1 MDGQHRLSANDLG
14 DNREWWYTRLMSD
27 IIYLDHAATTPVRS
41 EVLEAMLPYF
51 SQRYGNPSSLHR
63 LGRETG
69 KALRAAREQMAAVLG
84 CSPDEIVVTSSG
96 TEADNLALRGV
107 ALARRQR
114 GEGQHLIVSAVEHK
128 GILDTAYHL
137 RDTFG
142 FELTVLPVDGTGRV
156 SPSDLT
162 AAIRADTAIVSI
174 MAANNE
180 VGTLQPLAELS
191 AVCRAC
197 GVPFHSDA
205 VQASGTLSLNV
216 DALGVDLLSL
226 GGHKLYGPKGIG
238 LLYVRRGVPL
248 LPQIT
253 GGSQEGKRRASTEN
267 VPYIVGLATALT
279 LSQTERQSEAAR
291 LTALRERLIDGVLAA
306 IPDTTLT
313 GHRSERLANHA
324 SFIVRGVE
332 AEGMLIGLDMAGI
345 CASSGSAC
353 TSGAQEP
360 SHVLTAMGVPRVDAV
375 CHLRLSLGNSNTAAH
390 VERLLDV
397 LPRLVVR
404 LREMSPFSNS

>member
-1 MDGQHRLSANDLG
+1 
-14 DNREWWYTRLMSD
+14 
-27 IIYLDHAATTPVRS
+27 
-41 EVLEAMLPYF
+41 
-51 SQRYGNPSSLHR
+51 
-63 LGRETG
+63 
-69 KALRAAREQMAAVLG
+69 
-84 CSPDEIVVTSSG
+84 
-96 TEADNLALRGV
+96 
-107 ALARRQR
+107 
-114 GEGQHLIVSAVEHK
+114 
-128 GILDTAYHL
+128 
-137 RDTFG
+137 
-142 FELTVLPVDGTGRV
+142 
-156 SPSDLT
+156 
-162 AAIRADTAIVSI
+162 
-174 MAANNE
+174 
-180 VGTLQPLAELS
+180 
-191 AVCRAC
+191 
-197 GVPFHSDA
+197 
-205 VQASGTLSLNV
+205 
-216 DALGVDLLSL
+216 
-226 GGHKLYGPKGIG
+226 
-238 LLYVRRGVPL
+238 VRRGVPL

-279 LSQTERQSEAAR
+279 LSQAERQSEAPR
-291 LTALRERLIDGVLAA
+291 LAALRDQLIDGVLAA